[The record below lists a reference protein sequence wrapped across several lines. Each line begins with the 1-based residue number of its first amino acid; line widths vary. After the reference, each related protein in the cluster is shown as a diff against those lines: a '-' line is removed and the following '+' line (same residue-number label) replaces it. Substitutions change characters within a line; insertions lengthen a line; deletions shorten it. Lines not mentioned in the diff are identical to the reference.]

1 MCICS
6 PSSSDQ
12 SRAGAFVH
20 TQFQIHPP
28 SPENV
33 EAVFWRGRISTA
45 GFLKYGLDQTRTL
58 TLLKSDQREV
68 IRSVVT
74 SHIA

>member
-12 SRAGAFVH
+12 SRAGA
-20 TQFQIHPP
+20 QIHPP
-28 SPENV
+28 LPENL

-58 TLLKSDQREV
+58 TLLKSEPCEV

-74 SHIA
+74 SHLA

>member
-12 SRAGAFVH
+12 SRAGA
-20 TQFQIHPP
+20 QIHPP
-28 SPENV
+28 SPENL

-58 TLLKSDQREV
+58 TLLKSVRGDSLCGDITPRLML
-68 IRSVVT
+68 
-74 SHIA
+74 